1 MEARAR
7 RERKERRLK
16 QEKEEAIR
24 MKQSLWEQER
34 QKQERTLVRSRIFL
48 STTIYRH
55 SHMPTVTQNQ
65 SGSQGSIETNC

>member
-48 STTIYRH
+48 STTIQTLTH
-55 SHMPTVTQNQ
+55 A
-65 SGSQGSIETNC
+65 